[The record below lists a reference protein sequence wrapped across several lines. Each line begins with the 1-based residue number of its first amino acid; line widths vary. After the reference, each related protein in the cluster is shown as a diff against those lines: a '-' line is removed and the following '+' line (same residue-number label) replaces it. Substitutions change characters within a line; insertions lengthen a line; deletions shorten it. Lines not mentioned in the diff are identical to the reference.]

1 MKYLQ
6 IIILFAGAGAMA
18 FDGTCGGGVA
28 MAMAMANGVLETDLW
43 QC

>member
-6 IIILFAGAGAMA
+6 IIILFAGGGAMA

-28 MAMAMANGVLETDLW
+28 MAMANGVLGTDLQ